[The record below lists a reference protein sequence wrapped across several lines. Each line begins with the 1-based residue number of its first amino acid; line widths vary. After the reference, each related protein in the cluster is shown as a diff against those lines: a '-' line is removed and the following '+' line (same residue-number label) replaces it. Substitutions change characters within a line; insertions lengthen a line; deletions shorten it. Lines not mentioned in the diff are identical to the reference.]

1 MAMVGYGRVSSAG
14 QSLDIQLEQLSAAGC
29 AKVFSE
35 KLSGRSADGRQALAD
50 ALEWVRE
57 GDVFVVTRLDRCAR
71 SLSDLR
77 QIIDKLDAKGVGFR
91 SLQQGAIDTTKP
103 EGRLMLN
110 MLGAFAEFE
119 TDLRKDRQSEG
130 IEKAKAAGVY
140 KGRKATID
148 KDRIKALLADGKGVT
163 AVAKEL
169 GVSRM
174 TVYRVAEEA

>member
-1 MAMVGYGRVSSAG
+1 MSMVGYARVSSRG
-14 QSLDIQLEQLSAAGC
+14 QSLDIQHEQLSAAGC

-35 KLSGRSADGRQALAD
+35 KLSGRSADGRQALSD

-71 SLSDLR
+71 SMSDLR

-91 SLQQGAIDTTKP
+91 ALQQGAIDTTTST
-103 EGRLMLN
+103 GRLMLN
-110 MLGAFAEFE
+110 ILGAMAEFE
-119 TDLRKDRQSEG
+119 TDLRAERQLDG

-140 KGRKATID
+140 KGRKATVD
-148 KDRIKALLADGKGVT
+148 KDRIRKLLGEGKGAT

-169 GVSRM
+169 GISRM